1 MELFV
6 YQNNTSMV
14 CILLFLL
21 QTVVVKTTVY
31 LTDLKDYAAV
41 NSAYSEGKVGI
52 IVWLVL
58 VTSNGLIVNQ
68 SLRLTQPV

>member
-1 MELFV
+1 MHTHLKVLQCVHFTLIRKHTMELFV
-6 YQNNTSMV
+6 YQNNTLMV

-52 IVWLVL
+52 IV
-58 VTSNGLIVNQ
+58 
-68 SLRLTQPV
+68 